1 VLLWNAGRFLIE
13 AHLREGRT
21 IAELAAAHGVHRS
34 WLYKLLARYRAEG
47 EAGLAPR
54 PRRPGPSPLAMRR
67 ATEYEIVRL
76 RRRHLRAG
84 LDGGALTLHWHL
96 VRRHGT
102 APSVSS
108 IWRLLRRRGLVTPEP
123 HKRPRSS
130 LHRFEA
136 ALPNELW
143 QIDATHWQLAGGAEV
158 EILNVIDDHSRV
170 RGGSDRLEDLTRHSV
185 SHEADD
191 IEAVRRALDLERF
204 ALLGW
209 SYPGFVAALYAAR
222 HPERV
227 SHLVLVCPVPPYQD
241 PAWPAPAIAPELGRQ
256 LEELRKSP
264 IWEAD
269 QAEACRRAT
278 RLFASFRM
286 RDQEKAAQVRI
297 DRCELPNEWPT
308 YAWRM
313 GRQVQSTL
321 FDIRDQLG
329 AIAAATLVF
338 HGDEDAIPREGAE
351 SWARLISGARLI
363 RRPRSVTTSQSNDPT
378 CSSRRSRTG

>member
-1 VLLWNAGRFLIE
+1 ME
-13 AHLREGRT
+13 P
-21 IAELAAAHGVHRS
+21 
-34 WLYKLLARYRAEG
+34 LARG
-47 EAGLAPR
+47 
-54 PRRPGPSPLAMRR
+54 RRVIAITS
-67 ATEYEIVRL
+67 
-76 RRRHLRAG
+76 
-84 LDGGALTLHWHL
+84 
-96 VRRHGT
+96 
-102 APSVSS
+102 
-108 IWRLLRRRGLVTPEP
+108 RG
-123 HKRPRSS
+123 
-130 LHRFEA
+130 
-136 ALPNELW
+136 
-143 QIDATHWQLAGGAEV
+143 
-158 EILNVIDDHSRV
+158 

-227 SHLVLVCPVPPYQD
+227 SHLVLVCPVPPYRD

-286 RDQEKAAQVRI
+286 RDQEEAAQVRI

-308 YAWRM
+308 YAWRV

-363 RRPRSVTTSQSNDPT
+363 RRPEVGHYLPVERPDLFFPAVEDWLTATP
-378 CSSRRSRTG
+378 